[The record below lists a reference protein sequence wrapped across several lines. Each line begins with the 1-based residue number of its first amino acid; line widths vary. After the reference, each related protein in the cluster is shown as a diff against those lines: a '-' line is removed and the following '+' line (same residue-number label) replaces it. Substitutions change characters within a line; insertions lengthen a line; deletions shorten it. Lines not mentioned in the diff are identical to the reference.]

1 MDIRSPLSGLAWLL
15 AATCAHAGLTAV
27 VAIEPTERQAANTIV
42 RSALES
48 ALAQASGQAVS
59 VSTSDNLAE
68 VMASTRSASYDIFI
82 APPQVAAS
90 ALQRGYELVG
100 ATQKSDHYLLVGKP
114 AIGSPAG
121 MKGGRLY
128 LPQQDSVYTYMAR
141 GMLTQAGLSF
151 SDLKSVQHEKFPQ
164 AGLLALTLGVADATV
179 VRSEDWE
186 PWNKA
191 NPGAAKVLAT
201 SQPVPGGYSVVVKKG
216 LAPDARARL
225 VQWFSAASASA
236 RLAPA
241 TERPEA
247 VQYQRLAELGLFTPA
262 QLPGVQRIGAQE
274 AQKLLASGA
283 LLVDTRTDKEYKAQR
298 IRGSVHAAYVEK
310 SLKDVAFNAALDDFK
325 ALEGVPQLTPAKA
338 VIFACNGAECWKSY
352 KAAKVASAKGFKNVY
367 WLRGGVPEWAAAGLP
382 TDGS

>member
-1 MDIRSPLSGLAWLL
+1 MDMRQTLTGLAWWLT
-15 AATCAHAGLTAV
+15 ATCGHAGLNV
-27 VAIEPTERQAANTIV
+27 IVAIEPTERQAGSTV
-42 RSALES
+42 SRSTLES

-68 VMASTRSASYDIFI
+68 VMASTRSAGYDIFI

-100 ATQKSDHYLLVGKP
+100 ATQKSDPYLLVAKP
-114 AIGSPAG
+114 AIASPAD
-121 MKGGRLY
+121 MKGKRLY

-186 PWNKA
+186 PWNQA
-191 NPGAAKVLAT
+191 HPGAAKVLSR
-201 SQPVPGGYSVVVKKG
+201 SQPVPGGYSVVVKKSLPPEARAKLAQWFATASVSAG
-216 LAPDARARL
+216 LAR
-225 VQWFSAASASA
+225 
-236 RLAPA
+236 A

-247 VQYQRLAELGLFTPA
+247 AQYQRLAELGLFTPA
-262 QLPGVQRIGAQE
+262 QLPGVQRIDAQE
-274 AQKLLASGA
+274 AQKLMASGA
-283 LLVDTRTDKEYKAQR
+283 VVVDTRTQKEYDAQH

-310 SLKDVAFNAALDDFK
+310 SLKDVAFNATLDDFK
-325 ALEGVPQLTPAKA
+325 AFDGMPQLTPAKA

>member
-1 MDIRSPLSGLAWLL
+1 MDTRQILTGLAWML
-15 AATCAHAGLTAV
+15 ATSLAHAGLSAL
-27 VAIEPTERQAANTIV
+27 VAIEPTDRQAGNTIV

-48 ALAQASGQAVS
+48 GLAQASGQAVS
-59 VSTSDNLAE
+59 VSSSDDLAQT
-68 VMASTRSASYDIFI
+68 MASTRSGGYDIFI

-100 ATQKSDHYLLVGKP
+100 ATQKSDQYLLVGKP
-114 AIGSPAG
+114 AIANPAG
-121 MKGGRLY
+121 MKGARLY

-141 GMLTQAGLSF
+141 GMLNEAGLSF

-164 AGLLALTLGVADATV
+164 AGLLALEMGLTDATV
-179 VRSEDWE
+179 VRADDWE

-191 NPGAAKVLAT
+191 HPGMAQVLAT
-201 SQPVPGGYSVVVKKG
+201 SQPVPGGFSVVVKKS
-216 LAPDARARL
+216 LAPDVRARL
-225 VQWFSAASASA
+225 AQWFATASSST

-247 VQYQRLAELGLFTPA
+247 AQYQRLAELGLFTPA
-262 QLPGVQRIGAQE
+262 QLPGVQRISAQE
-274 AQKLLASGA
+274 AQKLQASGA
-283 LLVDTRTDKEYKAQR
+283 VVVDTRTDKEYKAQH

-325 ALEGVPQLTPAKA
+325 ALDGITQLTPAKA

-352 KAAKVASAKGFKNVY
+352 KAAKVASGKGFKSVY
-367 WLRGGVPEWAAAGLP
+367 WLRGGVPEWSAAGLP